1 MVPFTDEA
9 CIGATNSGRIFLAT
23 ILAGPLIGQKLLQFL
38 KRFLFGGQRVA
49 GPPLLNRCERNA
61 KLGGNLLLCVPSFGR
76 EVFELLNESTKL
88 FFLSCETSGL
98 SLVERV
104 SGRHWR

>member
-1 MVPFTDEA
+1 MAGLGGSHRRGGSWCVGEP
-9 CIGATNSGRIFLAT
+9 CLARV
-23 ILAGPLIGQKLLQFL
+23 LAGSVSNQELLQFL
-38 KRFLFGGQRVA
+38 KRFSFGGQRVA

-76 EVFELLNESTKL
+76 EVFELLNENTKL
-88 FFLSCETSGL
+88 FFLSCETPGL

-104 SGRHWR
+104 SGRHW